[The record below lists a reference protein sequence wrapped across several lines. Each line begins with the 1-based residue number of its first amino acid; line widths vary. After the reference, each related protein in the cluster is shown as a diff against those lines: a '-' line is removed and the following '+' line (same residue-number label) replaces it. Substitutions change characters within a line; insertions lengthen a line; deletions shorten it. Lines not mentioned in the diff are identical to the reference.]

1 VPPPSSSPDAAQPPR
16 IVYNIPNRPAITV
29 AEFFRAGEQSLELN
43 WETDP
48 ALAENR
54 IIRETALNRPGL
66 ALAGHLQHFAN
77 KRIQVFGL
85 AETAYLRT
93 IPVEERRRLFELFAP
108 VPAVA
113 LARSRRLPPY
123 ARRVAERLRVPV
135 MRTRLVTGAFMNA
148 ATVLLANLASPRL
161 RVPGTMVEVN
171 GVGVLLEGEPGIG
184 KSEIALALIKRGH
197 SLVSDD
203 TTVLTRDSTGA
214 INGEAVPITANYME
228 IRGLGLIHVP
238 RLFGIAS
245 TRARMKLDLIIR
257 MQRPHLGEYIDRT
270 GLDTNTRNVLD
281 VGIPLIT
288 VPVAAGRD
296 LTNVVEVAALNQRLK
311 QMGYDSVRDLDDHLV
326 ATLSKKTKP

>member
-1 VPPPSSSPDAAQPPR
+1 
-16 IVYNIPNRPAITV
+16 
-29 AEFFRAGEQSLELN
+29 G
-43 WETDP
+43 
-48 ALAENR
+48 
-54 IIRETALNRPGL
+54 
-66 ALAGHLQHFAN
+66 
-77 KRIQVFGL
+77 
-85 AETAYLRT
+85 
-93 IPVEERRRLFELFAP
+93 
-108 VPAVA
+108 
-113 LARSRRLPPY
+113 RRLPLY
-123 ARRVAERLRVPV
+123 VRRVAERLRIPV
-135 MRTRLVTGAFMNA
+135 LRTHMVTGAFMNA

-171 GVGVLLEGEPGIG
+171 GIGVLLEGEPGIG

-214 INGEAVPITANYME
+214 INGTAVPITRNYME

-238 RLFGIAS
+238 RLFGIAA
-245 TRARMKLDLIIR
+245 TRNSMKLDLIIR

-311 QMGYDSVRDLDDHLV
+311 QMGYDSVRDLDDRLMS
-326 ATLSKKTKP
+326 TLSKKIQP